1 MKIVKYHKSIATML
15 LLIFIIGCISEVQKN
30 NTTVKKN
37 EISFEWDKE
46 GLKHNV
52 YVFFVPVKLKGID
65 KKFKMQFDLGLNVNV
80 IYENPL
86 NAILKKYPKYNEEI
100 KKGVDYSIFKHQLL
114 IDNLVSNID
123 SLFIY
128 KNYGSSS
135 PLDSL
140 EIIGSIGV
148 NEIKGKILILDFPR
162 KKLEILNSIENKDL
176 YNFSKLKVTEMD
188 KLIVS
193 LNFDN
198 KNYDFL
204 FDTGNGVPIVTNNKN
219 LYDQI
224 SENSKELKDTIRA
237 NNWGEIIELVGSKI
251 MHPIQIGNKAIVPNN
266 NELIYFTKANR
277 IIELWK
283 EIGTEE
289 GVNLQGG
296 IGLQL
301 FTDKKI
307 VIDLKNNKFGIEK

>member
-1 MKIVKYHKSIATML
+1 MKIVKYYKSIATML